1 MVARVHGRHTAGVLR
16 NPQTG
21 LHTGGINLLSHH
33 QSMSSFLSGSL
44 PILVIFDFWIIA
56 ILMGMKRPG
65 VEYLL
70 TRGYS
75 GWEGVKRVGQWV
87 L

>member
-33 QSMSSFLSGSL
+33 QSISSFLSGSL

-65 VEYLL
+65 VEY
-70 TRGYS
+70 YS
-75 GWEGVKRVGQWV
+75 PEAIQAGKE
-87 L
+87 